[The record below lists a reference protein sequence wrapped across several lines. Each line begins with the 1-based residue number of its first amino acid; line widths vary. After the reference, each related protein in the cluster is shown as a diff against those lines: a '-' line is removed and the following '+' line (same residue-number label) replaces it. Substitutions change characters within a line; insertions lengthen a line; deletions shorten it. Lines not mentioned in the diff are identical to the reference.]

1 MPHETP
7 VVLYLTDT
15 VDAMVNSGF
24 AKARKRPVSCLTFAP
39 TPPLMLLRTI
49 RARLIAGFGMSI
61 ILIFLAGAV
70 GWDGLSQTSSQAD
83 ATLRSMAN
91 RSALTEQLSTAVLR
105 EIIAG
110 LSYLNNGTP
119 ENGKNFLTLA
129 DAANAVRVNALGTEA
144 LQSEKRRLETIGTLQ
159 LSLETR
165 IASAQAAHVA
175 LQNGKGRADIELLSG
190 DIQSLEV
197 ELQELKANTRVGTV
211 LSIDAMGEELHSAE
225 VSLALVLALAVAV
238 ATFFGLTTSRAVT
251 APLAGLREEMAAI
264 GAGDLRLPQARA
276 HRGSVATEYA
286 DLMAAMQ
293 QARERLRSLLSHVQ
307 EEADHVTLAAT
318 ELSASAAAAAT
329 SSQHVNSAILEISN
343 GASVQLGAL
352 NAASDAVKH
361 LAEAGATIGE
371 AADETERVGRDIRN
385 TTNST
390 RHQVQAAIDTLLD
403 AREGVAESTREM
415 AALKDATSVVD
426 DFVGVISEIATQTNL
441 LALNAAIEAARAGSA
456 GRGFAVVAQEVRTLA
471 EQSAQA
477 ANEVTENVK
486 RIRTRISSASISVQ
500 SGATRLRD
508 VETVAAGVSAALS
521 QIEFAVGQ
529 VEGAAVRVASAVGTN
544 RSSLGAVQ
552 RSLTSARD
560 TSEGHAAAAQQVAAS
575 TEQTSASAQ
584 EVSATA
590 ELLQTAS
597 VRVRGLIGG
606 FRT

>member
-1 MPHETP
+1 
-7 VVLYLTDT
+7 
-15 VDAMVNSGF
+15 
-24 AKARKRPVSCLTFAP
+24 
-39 TPPLMLLRTI
+39 MLLRTI

-61 ILIFLAGAV
+61 VLIFLAGAV
-70 GWDGLSQTSSQAD
+70 GWDGLAQTSSQAD
-83 ATLRSMAN
+83 ATLRALAN
-91 RSALTEQLSTAVLR
+91 RSAINEQLSTAVLR
-105 EIIAG
+105 EIVAA
-110 LSYLNNGTP
+110 LQLVNSRTP
-119 ENGKNFLTLA
+119 ENSDHYGTLA
-129 DAANAVRVNALGTEA
+129 DAANTIRVSALGSEA
-144 LQSEKRRLETIGTLQ
+144 LQTERHRLETIGTLQ
-159 LSLETR
+159 RALGARIERQAPGGTGQKTGAVADLDSLT
-165 IASAQAAHVA
+165 
-175 LQNGKGRADIELLSG
+175 ADIQAIE
-190 DIQSLEV
+190 I
-197 ELQELKANTRVGTV
+197 ELQELKVNTRGGT
-211 LSIDAMGEELHSAE
+211 LSSIDAMGEELHRAE

-251 APLAGLREEMAAI
+251 APLATLREQMAAI
-264 GAGDLRLPQARA
+264 GAGDLTLPVS
-276 HRGSVATEYA
+276 GSDRINVASEYA
-286 DLMAAMQ
+286 DLMTAMQ
-293 QARERLRSLLSHVQ
+293 QARGRLRSLLSHVQ
-307 EEADHVTLAAT
+307 DEADHVTLAAT
-318 ELSASAAAAAT
+318 ELSASAAASAT
-329 SSQHVNSAILEISN
+329 SSQHVNTAIMEIST

-352 NAASDAVKH
+352 NAASDAVKN

-371 AADETERVGRDIRN
+371 AADETERVGRDIRS

-471 EQSAQA
+471 EQSANA

-486 RIRTRISSASISVQ
+486 HIRTRISSASMSVQ

-508 VETVAAGVSAALS
+508 VEKVAAGVSAALS

-529 VEGAAVRVASAVGTN
+529 VEGAAVRVASAVGAN
-544 RSSLGAVQ
+544 RTSLGAVQ